1 MTTAV
6 RKKSVTRLS
15 IELPLIIGQDYVREA
30 MASILYYNGV
40 LSEKQ
45 ARTMIGK
52 TRREFQEE
60 IIPKFGLSMIG
71 GTETDAEIELAACKR
86 QL

>member
-1 MTTAV
+1 MTAAI
-6 RKKSVTRLS
+6 KKKFATRIS
-15 IELPLIIGQDYVREA
+15 IDLPLLIEQDYAREA
-30 MASILYYNGV
+30 MASILYYNGM

-45 ARTMIGK
+45 ARTMIGR

-71 GTETDAEIELAACKR
+71 GTVQDAEIELAECKR
-86 QL
+86 Q

>member
-1 MTTAV
+1 MTAAIK
-6 RKKSVTRLS
+6 KKSATCVSIDLPLS
-15 IELPLIIGQDYVREA
+15 IEQDYVREA
-30 MASILYYNGV
+30 MASILYYNGI

-45 ARTMIGK
+45 ARTMIGR

-71 GTETDAEIELAACKR
+71 GTAADAEIEMAACKR
-86 QL
+86 QW

>member
-1 MTTAV
+1 MITANNHQTT
-6 RKKSVTRLS
+6 THLS
-15 IELPLIIGQDYVREA
+15 FDLPLPIDHNYLKEA
-30 MASILYYNGV
+30 LAAILYYNGI

-45 ARTMIGK
+45 AHALIGK

-71 GTETDAEIELAACKR
+71 GTENDAEIELAACKR
-86 QL
+86 